1 MRFSGKVVLVTGGSS
16 GIGRTTAIAFA
27 REGATV
33 VVTGRDTERLADTV
47 KEIEA
52 EGSTGSWTVADISS
66 AEDVANLVA
75 ETVRRHGRLD
85 IAVNNAGVAG
95 PAGPTADLD
104 EAEFANVIATNLTGT
119 FLCMK
124 QEIAQ
129 MRTQGGGVIVNVS
142 SNIGTHNR
150 RPGMAAYASSK
161 AALTVLTRIAARDH
175 IGENIRINAVSP
187 GASDTDMSL
196 RPGETPVDRANRV
209 KGVIPI
215 GRVGAKDEIAN
226 AVLWLAS
233 DESSFTV
240 GHDLVVDGGTTA

>member
-1 MRFSGKVVLVTGGSS
+1 SGKVVLVTGGSS
-16 GIGRTTAIAFA
+16 GIGRTTAIEFA

-52 EGSTGSWTVADISS
+52 QGSTGSWIVADISS

-75 ETVRRHGRLD
+75 ETLRRHGRLD
-85 IAVNNAGVAG
+85 IAVNNAGVSG

-104 EAEFANVIATNLTGT
+104 ETAFADVIATNLTGT

-124 QEIAQ
+124 HEIAQ

-161 AALTVLTRIAARDH
+161 A
-175 IGENIRINAVSP
+175 
-187 GASDTDMSL
+187 
-196 RPGETPVDRANRV
+196 
-209 KGVIPI
+209 
-215 GRVGAKDEIAN
+215 
-226 AVLWLAS
+226 
-233 DESSFTV
+233 
-240 GHDLVVDGGTTA
+240 